1 MRLMQNN
8 LQADFE
14 QFSLDNSF
22 IESEAIDMHSKLLKK
37 LKKGSWLELGSD
49 ILKVNIIVDK
59 YLSKATLYSND
70 NYIFIKLDSKKKKY
84 KKIET
89 KDFYF
94 KMNLNIR
101 VLLNNMLLNK
111 NPISATLMNKSK
123 DFAKVKLYFQ
133 DKIYVEIEGIL

>member
-1 MRLMQNN
+1 MQNN

-101 VLLNNMLLNK
+101 VLLNNMLLSK